1 MFGSNT
7 RITIVLFVLFVILP
21 IVIAYPIDYG
31 IFQPMGEKQ
40 YKKNLA
46 NIKTSPTIK
55 KNIRKQIICIL
66 H

>member
-21 IVIAYPIDYG
+21 IVIAYPINYG

-46 NIKTSPTIK
+46 NIKNKSD
-55 KNIRKQIICIL
+55 N
-66 H
+66 